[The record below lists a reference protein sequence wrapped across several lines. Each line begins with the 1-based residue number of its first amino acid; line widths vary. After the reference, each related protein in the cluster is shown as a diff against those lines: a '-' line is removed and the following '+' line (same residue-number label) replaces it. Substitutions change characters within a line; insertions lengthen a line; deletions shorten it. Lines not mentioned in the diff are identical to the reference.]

1 MSGITAALGRPRPL
15 GVRRTVARW
24 ISGPGAYTLTFL
36 LLVVA
41 FVALALQLPQG
52 TGPDGPQRTV
62 SERTQ

>member
-1 MSGITAALGRPRPL
+1 MSGITAGLGRPV

-24 ISGPGAYTLTFL
+24 LAGPGAYTLTFL

-52 TGPDGPQRTV
+52 TSPDGPHRAAN
-62 SERTQ
+62 ERTQ

>member
-1 MSGITAALGRPRPL
+1 MSGITAGIGRPV
-15 GVRRTVARW
+15 GVRRTLARW
-24 ISGPGAYTLTFL
+24 IAGPGAYALTFL

-52 TGPDGPQRTV
+52 TSPDSPHRAA

>member
-1 MSGITAALGRPRPL
+1 MSGITVGLGRPL

-41 FVALALQLPQG
+41 LVALALQLPQG
-52 TGPDGPQRTV
+52 TSPDGPHRAV

>member
-1 MSGITAALGRPRPL
+1 MSGITAGLGRPV

-24 ISGPGAYTLTFL
+24 IAGPGAYTLTFL

-52 TGPDGPQRTV
+52 TGPDSPHRAA